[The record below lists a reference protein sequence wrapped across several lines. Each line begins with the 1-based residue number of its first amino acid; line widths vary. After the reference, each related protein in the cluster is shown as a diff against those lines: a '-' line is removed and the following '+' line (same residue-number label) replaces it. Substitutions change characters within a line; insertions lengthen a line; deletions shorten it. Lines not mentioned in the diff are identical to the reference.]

1 MALIR
6 ARGYTVLSSSHLLE
20 VSSDDDDAS
29 TKLP

>member
-6 ARGYTVLSSSHLLE
+6 ARGYTILSSPHLLE
-20 VSSDDDDAS
+20 VSSDDDAS